1 MYVCVYMGVRSRKWK
16 LVIMLNLKNK
26 RKKTKPSETPVVPM
40 SKVQDV
46 FVSFVLYG

>member
-1 MYVCVYMGVRSRKWK
+1 MEISDYATISKIK
-16 LVIMLNLKNK
+16 E
-26 RKKTKPSETPVVPM
+26 KTKPSETPVVPM